1 MKGKGQIQVTQPNVI
16 KAYNE
21 GMEGVDMMDRLLES
35 YRPVTTMKTWWFSL
49 FVNIVNVTVVAA
61 WRLFQ
66 RANPNS
72 EITHLE
78 FRSCITMVLIKSADQ
93 TRINRERTMA
103 RELPVEIKIDK
114 SDHESG
120 PELQGRCVVCK
131 RNTRLKCKKCGVN
144 LHHDKGAVCFDVYH
158 KNL

>member
-1 MKGKGQIQVTQPNVI
+1 
-16 KAYNE
+16 
-21 GMEGVDMMDRLLES
+21 
-35 YRPVTTMKTWWFSL
+35 MKTWWFSL

-72 EITHLE
+72 KITHLE
-78 FRSCITMVLIKSADQ
+78 FHSCITMVLIKSVDQ

-103 RELPVEIKIDK
+103 RELLVEIKIDK